1 MDHFERSH
9 PLYEFTKYNCD
20 INNVKEKLD
29 EFGVAII
36 PNILTEKECEESI
49 DGMWNYLEHI
59 TSESEHKIKRD
70 DEKTWRNLSKL
81 YPLHSMLIQH
91 WQIGHS
97 QFIWNIRQN
106 PKIVDIFAHIFDVE
120 KDELLVSFDGASIHM
135 PSEITKI
142 GWNRN
147 NIWYHSDQSFT
158 RNDFE
163 CVQSWI
169 NLFDT
174 NEGDA
179 TLSFLEK
186 SHNFHKDF
194 SEISENNTKDD
205 WYKLDE
211 TEFEFFILNN
221 CEEKKIKCPK
231 GSLVLWDSR
240 LIHCGTE
247 PYKYREKPNF
257 RGVVYL
263 CYQPRYLCD
272 EKNLKKKLKAFQEKR
287 LTSHWPCKIK
297 LFPKNPRT
305 YGAPLPKIKELE
317 DPKLNELGLKLAGF

>member
-20 INNVKEKLD
+20 INNVKETLD

-106 PKIVDIFAHIFDVE
+106 PKIVDIFVHIFDVE

-135 PSEITKI
+135 PSEIT
-142 GWNRN
+142 NRV
-147 NIWYHSDQSFT
+147 
-158 RNDFE
+158 E
-163 CVQSWI
+163 
-169 NLFDT
+169 
-174 NEGDA
+174 
-179 TLSFLEK
+179 
-186 SHNFHKDF
+186 
-194 SEISENNTKDD
+194 
-205 WYKLDE
+205 
-211 TEFEFFILNN
+211 
-221 CEEKKIKCPK
+221 
-231 GSLVLWDSR
+231 
-240 LIHCGTE
+240 
-247 PYKYREKPNF
+247 
-257 RGVVYL
+257 
-263 CYQPRYLCD
+263 
-272 EKNLKKKLKAFQEKR
+272 
-287 LTSHWPCKIK
+287 
-297 LFPKNPRT
+297 
-305 YGAPLPKIKELE
+305 
-317 DPKLNELGLKLAGF
+317 